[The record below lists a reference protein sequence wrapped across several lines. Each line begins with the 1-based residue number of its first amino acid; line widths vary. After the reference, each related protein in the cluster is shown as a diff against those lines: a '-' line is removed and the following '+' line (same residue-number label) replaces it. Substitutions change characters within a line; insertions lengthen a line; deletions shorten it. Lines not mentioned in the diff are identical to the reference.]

1 MTSQNSTL
9 SKNDIKTFFI
19 SALGGGLEF
28 YDFIIYIFFAQ
39 VIAKVFFDSS
49 SQVASL
55 LLSFSVF
62 AAGYLARVFGG
73 LVFSH
78 FGDKRG
84 RKKSFAITIFL
95 MAMPTFLIG
104 LLPTYAQVGITSTIL
119 LVACR
124 IAQGLAFGGEI
135 PCSIAFIYEHAHPT
149 RRGLA
154 CGLLFCGVILGMFLG
169 SMTGTLFHSFFSEQ
183 ELYSWA
189 WRIPFFIGGIVGF
202 FGVYLRK
209 YLMETPLF
217 QEIKQE
223 TISFPTG
230 YIFKHHKSQF
240 LKTACA
246 LWVFSIGSTLFLN
259 YLPTYFSLYHKFNQG
274 KLLLTN
280 SIAILI
286 CALLTVFFGAV
297 VDKIGPQK
305 VLYTGLFTFI
315 FLCFPAFYFISPD
328 NMISVYLCYAV
339 GVVATSSLTAAG
351 VYLLA
356 DVFPTQVRYSAAA
369 LSYNFGIGIFG
380 GFTPWIATK
389 LIQVTGWTSAPALYV
404 VGVSLLALIM
414 FSFRKGFASS
424 C

>member
-1 MTSQNSTL
+1 MTQENSTL
-9 SKNDIKTFFI
+9 SKSDIKTFCI

-73 LVFSH
+73 LIFSH

-104 LLPTYAQVGITSTIL
+104 LLPTYTQVGITSTIL

-149 RRGLA
+149 RRGFA

-183 ELYSWA
+183 ELYAWA

-209 YLMETPLF
+209 YLLETPLF

-223 TISFPTG
+223 TISFPMG
-230 YIFKHHKSQF
+230 YIFKNHKFQF
-240 LKTACA
+240 LKTACV

-286 CALLTVFFGAV
+286 CAFLTVFFGV
-297 VDKIGPQK
+297 LVDKIGAQK

-315 FLCFPAFYFISPD
+315 FLCFPAFYFISPE
-328 NMISVYLCYAV
+328 NMLSVYFCYAV

-404 VGVSLLALIM
+404 VAISLLALLIV
-414 FSFRKGFASS
+414 SLRKGFASP